1 MTSAPAFS
9 SASVFERRAARE
21 TTTTS
26 GTSWAAETSFESS
39 GRRAGGVEDHAPRLV
54 ADAVDAR
61 GELRVVGQR
70 GADAHGHGVA
80 RRAPAVGELSRLS
93 SLEIHLE
100 SPVLVATLPSRLMA
114 DLKST
119 HGRPV
124 RACLRKAW
132 FCWRARAASS
142 PPARSTW
149 TPSSRRMPR
158 PRPEAFS
165 VGSSL
170 ATTTRA
176 DAGREDGVGARR
188 LLALWQHGSS
198 ET

>member
-1 MTSAPAFS
+1 MRAVSCGS
-9 SASVFERRAARE
+9 SASAVPMPTATASHEARQR
-21 TTTTS
+21 
-26 GTSWAAETSFESS
+26 WAT
-39 GRRAGGVEDHAPRLV
+39 R
-54 ADAVDAR
+54 
-61 GELRVVGQR
+61 
-70 GADAHGHGVA
+70 
-80 RRAPAVGELSRLS
+80 RLS
-93 SLEIHLE
+93 SLEIHFE

-132 FCWRARAASS
+132 FCWRACAASS
-142 PPARSTW
+142 PPARSTC

-170 ATTTRA
+170 ATTTRSMPA
-176 DAGREDGVGARR
+176 ARI
-188 LLALWQHGSS
+188 ASVQGGCWTLWQQGSS
-198 ET
+198 EM